1 VTKGI
6 QTRIELTNSNN
17 EQYIGNILFGGD
29 TKQSIPVMFDTG
41 SSLLYVLTDSC
52 ESVLCPQKI
61 KF

>member
-1 VTKGI
+1 
-6 QTRIELTNSNN
+6 LTNQNN

-52 ESVLCPQKI
+52 ESVLCPQKV